1 MGVENVE
8 KKGFAISGIL
18 YPLLVLFLCFILLI
32 LSNLA
37 EGHYRLRTL
46 TNDIML
52 QINGDARIDAS
63 EVGYETKYNSNIKT
77 VEDALKELEG
87 MMR

>member
-1 MGVENVE
+1 
-8 KKGFAISGIL
+8 
-18 YPLLVLFLCFILLI
+18 
-32 LSNLA
+32 
-37 EGHYRLRTL
+37 
-46 TNDIML
+46 ML

-77 VEDALKELEG
+77 VEDALNELEG